1 MADNSQLFTLPIWTL
16 NPGFWLQ
23 EFIQLDEKKNSAARW
38 SLKEVVS
45 IKCVFWLILLVD
57 ILAAPGMYTVK
68 MCPGILLVPS
78 GECEQL

>member
-1 MADNSQLFTLPIWTL
+1 MADSSQLFTLPMDSQPSLLAARIY
-16 NPGFWLQ
+16 PAG
-23 EFIQLDEKKNSAARW
+23 KNSAASWR
-38 SLKEVVS
+38 LKEVVR